1 MIIVGQDKENIVN
14 FEKVNIINI
23 NQSNKKQVVAWFSCN
38 EKEKN
43 NVLLGEYATEER
55 AKEVLQEII
64 NYASVSEIN
73 DNYQVADLRLKLAK
87 MCRYEMSK
95 E

>member
-1 MIIVGQDKENIVN
+1 MIIVSQDKENIVN

-23 NQSNKKQVVAWFSCN
+23 NQLNKKQIGAWFSCN
-38 EKEKN
+38 EKEEN
-43 NVLLGEYATEER
+43 NVLLGEYATKVR

-73 DNYQVADLRLKLAK
+73 DNYQVADIRLKLAK
-87 MCRYEMSK
+87 MCRYEMPES
-95 E
+95 